1 MKPVY
6 EIKFLGSKDFD
17 KLPKSETAGS
27 DISDS
32 MGFYNPHT
40 NRVFIRHTAIPEL
53 DKYLLEHE
61 FDHLLE
67 KEATDEDENGIRHKK
82 KGGFGQF
89 LRVLVNPT
97 NTRGAIGLGTAD
109 RSKGSF
115 GIGKPTDT
123 SGGAKLGNAFSGNW
137 LVGGSLQKQQKAQE
151 EAEANARLEAE
162 DRSKMEQ
169 FYSSFGGYGQNQG
182 GEGKQAFASSTSPL
196 SGQNSTGPGL
206 NQGLNQ
212 QSINPLS
219 DPYARYGQ
227 QAGRTYN
234 F

>member
-17 KLPKSETAGS
+17 NLPKTETAGS

-32 MGFYNPHT
+32 LGFYNPHT

-53 DKYLLEHE
+53 DKYLLQHE
-61 FDHLLE
+61 FEHLLE
-67 KEATDEDENGIRHKK
+67 KDATDEDENGIRHKK
-82 KGGFGQF
+82 GKKFFKEIFMPAFTGVNLEQGTFSPFGILDPKNLSQPKSNDSSSSQDPMAGFG
-89 LRVLVNPT
+89 
-97 NTRGAIGLGTAD
+97 GLGMGLP
-109 RSKGSF
+109 GS
-115 GIGKPTDT
+115 GSSGAPTY
-123 SGGAKLGNAFSGNW
+123 
-137 LVGGSLQKQQKAQE
+137 GSAQ
-151 EAEANARLEAE
+151 
-162 DRSKMEQ
+162 
-169 FYSSFGGYGQNQG
+169 
-182 GEGKQAFASSTSPL
+182 SPL
-196 SGQNSTGPGL
+196 SNQQSSQGGL

-219 DPYARYGQ
+219 DNPYARYGQ

>member
-17 KLPKSETAGS
+17 KLPKHETNGS

-32 MGFYNPHT
+32 LGFYNPYT

-53 DKYLLEHE
+53 DKYLLQHE

-67 KEATDEDENGIRHKK
+67 DEPTDADENGIRHKK
-82 KGGFGQF
+82 GKKFFKEIFMPTFTGFNLESGKFSPLGILGNTSEQKQQEGSQEQSLMGGYG
-89 LRVLVNPT
+89 
-97 NTRGAIGLGTAD
+97 GLGTGLP
-109 RSKGSF
+109 GSSSS
-115 GIGKPTDT
+115 GTPTY
-123 SGGAKLGNAFSGNW
+123 
-137 LVGGSLQKQQKAQE
+137 GSSQ
-151 EAEANARLEAE
+151 
-162 DRSKMEQ
+162 
-169 FYSSFGGYGQNQG
+169 
-182 GEGKQAFASSTSPL
+182 SPL
-196 SGQNSTGPGL
+196 SNQQTSQGGL

-212 QSINPLS
+212 QSINPLAQ

-227 QAGRTYN
+227 QAGRTWN